1 MDHDYIIS
9 LYNAIGMWRNVYNI
23 MLGIFKSNNII
34 FVNIIK
40 IIKVKFRKH
49 LLTFSKTNFSYQFF
63 PKN

>member
-9 LYNAIGMWRNVYNI
+9 LYNAIGMCRHVCI

-49 LLTFSKTNFSYQFF
+49 LKRY
-63 PKN
+63 